1 MVATTAPTDRLAP
14 RSAWIATFTVSTG
27 CSTRLTSVPATA
39 PATAFTLTATR
50 PLTPGVSEPRSHR
63 PSLGRVVARVATRG
77 RSGFDGDAPSCRR
90 IWSARSRNP
99 LLFRRRADQGRAGSR
114 DDLAG
119 TARSM
124 TRSGVTSRGC
134 GAPRRRSESLNLTGG
149 TAQKCRLITL
159 HPVRMARSTH
169 RFLHQS
175 RRIMHGKPP
184 HRRSEPRARHRGALL
199 RSAVHAR
206 ATRRD
211 RCGLRAALPLALG
224 SRPPRGRARA
234 RDGDGEEGEAVG
246 EHQEAPG
253 EEDLVHG
260 GEAALLACFKCNFE
274 DDARCAG
281 ERRALDSCL
290 NLAAKQPK
298 KANTINY
305 HLQRLSRAARR

>member
-27 CSTRLTSVPATA
+27 CSTKLTSVPATA
-39 PATAFTLTATR
+39 PATAFTLTAAR
-50 PLTPGVSEPRSHR
+50 PLTPGVPEPRPPR

-184 HRRSEPRARHRGALL
+184 PP
-199 RSAVHAR
+199 
-206 ATRRD
+206 T
-211 RCGLRAALPLALG
+211 LRAARASPRSASPFG
-224 SRPPRGRARA
+224 RPRPCDATGQARPPRRSPSRL
-234 RDGDGEEGEAVG
+234 RF
-246 EHQEAPG
+246 AP
-253 EEDLVHG
+253 
-260 GEAALLACFKCNFE
+260 
-274 DDARCAG
+274 
-281 ERRALDSCL
+281 
-290 NLAAKQPK
+290 
-298 KANTINY
+298 
-305 HLQRLSRAARR
+305 AARSRPSPRWGRRRRRSCG

>member
-1 MVATTAPTDRLAP
+1 MQHQAHQRAATT
-14 RSAWIATFTVSTG
+14 
-27 CSTRLTSVPATA
+27 
-39 PATAFTLTATR
+39 PATAFR
-50 PLTPGVSEPRSHR
+50 SPRH
-63 PSLGRVVARVATRG
+63 G
-77 RSGFDGDAPSCRR
+77 RSPRRVRAAIAPAVPRT
-90 IWSARSRNP
+90 
-99 LLFRRRADQGRAGSR
+99 RRRASQPGRSVSTATPRPAEGSGPRARRTGFVPPSRGPGPRAQGRPAN
-114 DDLAG
+114 A
-119 TARSM
+119 ARSM

-149 TAQKCRLITL
+149 TAQKCRLID

-260 GEAALLACFKCNFE
+260 GEMTALLACFRS
-274 DDARCAG
+274 ATSRTTPG
-281 ERRALDSCL
+281 VRANDE
-290 NLAAKQPK
+290 PW
-298 KANTINY
+298 T
-305 HLQRLSRAARR
+305 RA